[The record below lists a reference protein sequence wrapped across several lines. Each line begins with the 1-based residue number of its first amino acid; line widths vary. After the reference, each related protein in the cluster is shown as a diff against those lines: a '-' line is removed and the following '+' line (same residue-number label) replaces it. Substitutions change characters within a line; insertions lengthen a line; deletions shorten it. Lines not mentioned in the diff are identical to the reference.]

1 MAYDIET
8 GARSVLTRQEARA
21 SLRRFKKTPAY
32 TALLKR
38 TIAESVQLEKR
49 ATTRTG
55 KCRARLDRMTAEL
68 ELAQLVAGGR
78 ADEFSGL
85 LALPDPLKG
94 ADQL

>member
-8 GARSVLTRQEARA
+8 GARSVLTRHEARA

-38 TIAESVQLEKR
+38 TIAESAGLERR
-49 ATTRTG
+49 ATTTTG
-55 KCRARLDRMTAEL
+55 KRKARLDRMLAEL
-68 ELAQLVAGGR
+68 ELEQLAAGGR

-85 LALPDPLKG
+85 LQLPDPLKG
-94 ADQL
+94 ED